1 MHTRERR
8 VQTVAIGIFCKTPA
22 AGYSKTRLS
31 PPLRPEECAALSA
44 CFIRDLAGTI
54 HELTRDAGVAGYA
67 VFTPAGTEAALRAL
81 LPPGFRL
88 LPQCEGDFG
97 TRLSTATGELLER
110 HAGAILVNADSPTLP
125 AGILRAAVDATRR
138 GGVVLSPA
146 LDGGY
151 TLIGLSKPHPE
162 LFEDIPWSTPEVYQ
176 ATLER
181 ARAIALPVIKVPP
194 WYDVDDLPSLR
205 MLEAELRGEPPPCAT
220 PQTRGSDAP
229 ATRRLLAALR
239 GALASTTL

>member
-1 MHTRERR
+1 VT
-8 VQTVAIGIFCKTPA
+8 TVAVAMVCKTPT
-22 AGYSKTRLS
+22 AGQSKTRLS
-31 PPLRPEECAALSA
+31 PPLTAAQCAALSG
-44 CFIRDLAGTI
+44 CFIRDVAATI
-54 HELTRDAGVAGYA
+54 GSLVADGDVAGYA
-67 VFTPAGTEAALRAL
+67 IYAPTGSETALRSL
-81 LPPGFRL
+81 LPAGFRL
-88 LPQCEGDFG
+88 LPQGVGDLG
-97 TRLSTATGELLER
+97 ERLTRATAALLAAG
-110 HAGAILVNADSPTLP
+110 HAGAVLVNSDSPTLP
-125 AGILRAAVDATRR
+125 RSILHAAVAAVR
-138 GGVVLSPA
+138 GGDRVVMGPA